1 MQRIIALFGKLKIVA
16 LFFAA
21 SYPAKSQGQTWQ
33 FYQGPTSGTNPA
45 HQTSFEDIDGPVFVG
60 RQIDQVGGANR
71 GVVYNSST
79 GSWSEIHKEDAYAT
93 IIYSKSGNTLVGEYE
108 NLVQNEEVVE
118 GVTNTY
124 TTSTFHGFLSTDGGA
139 TLNTFNISGAAPSS
153 SSILYDTRGTK
164 LTGTYYSN
172 AVTSP
177 NWFYF
182 DQRTH
187 EGGRGFVH
195 DLADGTTRTFAISNA
210 ITTQATSVVRGASN
224 TVVVGTAYF
233 EIGGALS
240 SKAFIYDLDN
250 QTETLLD
257 FPDAE
262 YTTFF
267 AGDNGR
273 FVGAYRDEDLLAD
286 DPLGILGPGYKIRGL
301 LYEQASNTWTS
312 LEAPH
317 PVDPS
322 LGVWSDTW
330 ANSIQGDTI
339 VGTAQ
344 YFNLAGQPGV
354 DPDDGTNWSI
364 QAFVYTVPEPSSV
377 GLLGTGLVGLWMMRR
392 RRASPEMGDRR

>member
-1 MQRIIALFGKLKIVA
+1 MRGVGLFR
-16 LFFAA
+16 LFKMVVLLFVIF
-21 SYPAKSQGQTWQ
+21 YPAKNQAQTWQ
-33 FYQGPTSGTNPA
+33 FYQGPTAGTNSA
-45 HQTSFEDIDGPVFVG
+45 HQTSFEDVDGAVFVG
-60 RQIDQVGGANR
+60 RQIDVVDGANR
-71 GVVYNSST
+71 GVIYNSST
-79 GSWSEIHKEDAYAT
+79 DSWSTVHKADAYGT
-93 IIYSKSGNTLVGEYE
+93 IIYGKSGSTLVGEYE
-108 NLVQNEEVVE
+108 DSN
-118 GVTNTY
+118 
-124 TTSTFHGFLSTDGGA
+124 SITFHGFISTDGG
-139 TLNTFNISGAAPSS
+139 TTFTTFNISGATPSS

-195 DLADGTTRTFAISNA
+195 DQADGTTRTFAISNA
-210 ITTQATSVVRGASN
+210 ITTQATSLVRGVTN
-224 TVVVGTAYF
+224 TIVVGTAYF

-257 FPDAE
+257 FPNAE

-267 AGDNGR
+267 ARDSGK
-273 FVGAYRDEDLLAD
+273 FVGAYRDD
-286 DPLGILGPGYKIRGL
+286 DIQSMDPQGLLGPGYKIRGL

-322 LGVWSDTW
+322 LDVWSDTW
-330 ANSIQGDTI
+330 ANSIQGDAI

-354 DPDDGTNWSI
+354 DPDDGANWSI

-377 GLLGTGLVGLWMMRR
+377 GLLGFGLASLWAMRR
-392 RRASPEMGDRR
+392 GRG

>member
-21 SYPAKSQGQTWQ
+21 SYPAKSQAQTWQ

-164 LTGTYYSN
+164 FIGTYYSN

-182 DQRTH
+182 NQRTH

-354 DPDDGTNWSI
+354 DPDDGINWSI

-377 GLLGTGLVGLWMMRR
+377 GLLGAGLVGLWMMRR
-392 RRASPEMGDRR
+392 RRG